1 MWLLKYLADILSL
14 VTMNTIYIKNMV
26 CSRCILV
33 VKQELEKLKLVA
45 NSIVLGEVQLKEE
58 PSEKQLT
65 QLKISLSALGFEILD
80 DSKKKLIEKIKNIV
94 IDQVHHSSINDHY
107 NFSEILSKK
116 LHKDYSYLSGLFSE
130 VEGITIEKYIINQ
143 KIEKAKELIAYNEM
157 NFNEIAYQLGY
168 SSSAHLSAQFK
179 KITGLTPTHFK
190 KAGDKRR
197 KSLDKI

>member
-1 MWLLKYLADILSL
+1 
-14 VTMNTIYIKNMV
+14 MV
-26 CSRCILV
+26 CNRCILV
-33 VKQELEKLKLVA
+33 VKQELEKLNLVA
-45 NSIVLGEVQLKEE
+45 NSIVLGEIQLTKEPSVKQFVQLK
-58 PSEKQLT
+58 QNLT
-65 QLKISLSALGFEILD
+65 ALGFEVLD
-80 DSKKKLIEKIKNIV
+80 DSKKQLIEKIRNI
-94 IDQVHHSSINDHY
+94 IIERIHY
-107 NFSEILSKK
+107 QPVDDEHNFSEILSKK
-116 LHKDYSYLSGLFSE
+116 LHKDYSYLSGLFSD

>member
-1 MWLLKYLADILSL
+1 MASEILTDMLSL
-14 VTMNTIYIKNMV
+14 VKMNTVYIKNMV
-26 CSRCILV
+26 CNRCILV
-33 VKQELEKLKLVA
+33 VKQELGKLKLVA
-45 NSIVLGEVQLKEE
+45 NSIVLGEVQLKED
-58 PSEKQLT
+58 PSEKQLA
-65 QLKISLSALGFEILD
+65 QLKINLSALGFEILD

-94 IDQVHHSSINDHY
+94 IDQVHHSSINEHY

-130 VEGITIEKYIINQ
+130 VEGITIEKYMINQ

-179 KITGLTPTHFK
+179 KITGLTPTYFK

>member
-1 MWLLKYLADILSL
+1 
-14 VTMNTIYIKNMV
+14 MNTVYIKNMV
-26 CSRCILV
+26 CNRCILV
-33 VKQELEKLKLVA
+33 VKQELEKLNLVA
-45 NSIVLGEVQLKEE
+45 SSIVLGELQLMKE
-58 PSEKQLT
+58 PSQKQLAL
-65 QLKISLSALGFEILD
+65 LKQNLANLGFEVLD
-80 DSKKKLIEKIKNIV
+80 DSKKKLIEKIKNIIV
-94 IDQVHHSSINDHY
+94 EQVHYSSTDKQH
-107 NFSEILSKK
+107 NFSDILSKK
-116 LHKDYSYLSGLFSE
+116 LNKDYSYLSGLFSG